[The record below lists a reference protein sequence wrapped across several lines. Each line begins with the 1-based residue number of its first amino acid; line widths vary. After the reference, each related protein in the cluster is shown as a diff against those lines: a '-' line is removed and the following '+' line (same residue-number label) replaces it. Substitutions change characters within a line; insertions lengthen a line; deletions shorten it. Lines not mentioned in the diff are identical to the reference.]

1 MDRYSVKLSQNI
13 IIKVKNSMELEKKNP
28 GKTFNEICIVVYYFV
43 CGGCFVQL
51 YLQQEKL
58 TWPKFST

>member
-13 IIKVKNSMELEKKNP
+13 IIKVKINSMELEKKNP

-43 CGGCFVQL
+43 CGGCFV
-51 YLQQEKL
+51 
-58 TWPKFST
+58 